1 MSDISNGAHFVKAD
15 LHIHSYGNGG
25 SYDVT
30 DSQMNPQNIVDT
42 AIEKGLSVISITD
55 HNASLN
61 SCAAVQ
67 YAEGKNILVIPGVEL
82 STPQGH
88 LLLYFDTCDHLNSFM
103 GHVTISA
110 DKVTCLTSIV
120 ECLNK

>member
-30 DSQMNPQNIVDT
+30 DSQMNPQNIVNT

-55 HNASLN
+55 HNAPLN
-61 SCAAVQ
+61 SCVAVQ

-88 LLLYFDTCDHLNSFM
+88 LLLYLVLPQFS
-103 GHVTISA
+103 
-110 DKVTCLTSIV
+110 
-120 ECLNK
+120 

>member
-55 HNASLN
+55 HNAFLN
-61 SCAAVQ
+61 SCSAVQ
-67 YAEGKNILVIPGVEL
+67 YADGKDILVVPGVSYYRQAGKE
-82 STPQGH
+82 
-88 LLLYFDTCDHLNSFM
+88 YR
-103 GHVTISA
+103 
-110 DKVTCLTSIV
+110 
-120 ECLNK
+120 

>member
-1 MSDISNGAHFVKAD
+1 MSNISNGAHFVKAD

-67 YAEGKNILVIPGVEL
+67 YSFHRHIA
-82 STPQGH
+82 
-88 LLLYFDTCDHLNSFM
+88 LLHKS
-103 GHVTISA
+103 
-110 DKVTCLTSIV
+110 
-120 ECLNK
+120 